1 VIKTRKQLW
10 NPYII
15 VFLSSSCIMIIE
27 LVASRLVAPEIGVS
41 LYTWTSVIGVILAGM
56 SLGNYIGGR
65 LADQRASPRF
75 LGLILLF
82 CSLGSLSILGMTAW
96 LGGSGIPIGFPV
108 IAWVVLYI
116 AAIFFLPSL
125 LLGCI
130 SPIVVTLSLTDLK
143 RTGATV
149 GKIYAWSTAG
159 SIAGTF
165 ATGFFLISWF
175 GTRTVILMVSGLL
188 LIMAIWFLTDTTRR
202 AAIVGAGAALA
213 LFAGAIG
220 LLSAQQALASNC
232 LYESNYFCIN
242 VEDYQDGNGE
252 VRKLLLDRLVHSYS
266 NLNDPTDLVY
276 GYEQSYAAAVEP
288 MVERKPNLD
297 ALFIGGGG
305 YTFPRYLEAI
315 LPASNLTVAE
325 IDPAVTEVAHEMLGL
340 RRDTA
345 IQTYNVD
352 ARIFLQE
359 NGKANSYDLVFGD
372 AFNDYSVPY
381 HLTTIEFD
389 QMVKNVLRDDGMY
402 IANLV
407 DYGQEGHFLR
417 AYVRTVQ
424 KVFSNV
430 AVLPYQE
437 AWRESI
443 RNTFVV
449 LASDAP
455 LPLEHLAGQT
465 LVLSTEELE
474 EYLSMEEPLIL
485 RDDYVPVDN
494 LLAPV
499 FRAEAQRE

>member
-1 VIKTRKQLW
+1 
-10 NPYII
+10 
-15 VFLSSSCIMIIE
+15 
-27 LVASRLVAPEIGVS
+27 
-41 LYTWTSVIGVILAGM
+41 
-56 SLGNYIGGR
+56 
-65 LADQRASPRF
+65 
-75 LGLILLF
+75 
-82 CSLGSLSILGMTAW
+82 
-96 LGGSGIPIGFPV
+96 
-108 IAWVVLYI
+108 
-116 AAIFFLPSL
+116 
-125 LLGCI
+125 
-130 SPIVVTLSLTDLK
+130 
-143 RTGATV
+143 
-149 GKIYAWSTAG
+149 
-159 SIAGTF
+159 
-165 ATGFFLISWF
+165 
-175 GTRTVILMVSGLL
+175 
-188 LIMAIWFLTDTTRR
+188 
-202 AAIVGAGAALA
+202 
-213 LFAGAIG
+213 
-220 LLSAQQALASNC
+220 
-232 LYESNYFCIN
+232 
-242 VEDYQDGNGE
+242 
-252 VRKLLLDRLVHSYS
+252 
-266 NLNDPTDLVY
+266 
-276 GYEQSYAAAVEP
+276 

-359 NGKANSYDLVFGD
+359 KGKANSYDLVFGD